1 MRRAELA
8 APQRLPQTPRVVPP
22 LLVSL
27 VASAGLGAL
36 VGLIRQWSEQEKTHT
51 PDLGGVRTYSF
62 WAMLGCLGAFASQHL
77 ASPLPLVATVALV
90 GAQQLVTIARIPGG
104 RHPGGTTFAS
114 ILLTLFVGSL
124 VFWDQRQ
131 TAIVVAATTMVLL
144 GLKQPIHQ
152 WTRAFTGNDLRATL
166 QFAAITGVVLPLVPN
181 RTFGPYDAFNP
192 YSTWLMV
199 VLISGLGFAG
209 YIAVRLVGAGAGI
222 LLTSLFGGIASST
235 ATTLTFSRRSKDDPH
250 LSPDFALAV
259 VVACTVMLPRLLI
272 VIGVVNRTLAR
283 SLIVPFL
290 VMAAPGVA
298 YAAWR
303 WFKRE
308 PDADGIAAPTL
319 HNPLNLRVALK
330 FGLIYAVVTFLVKA
344 FARLGFNTGVLPLS
358 FVSGLT
364 DTDAISL
371 SMAGSLA
378 SGTVA
383 LQLAARAVIVAAIA
397 NSILKAA
404 IALSLGSPLL
414 KRDSA
419 LVLGLTSAA
428 GGVTAIWLV

>member
-1 MRRAELA
+1 M
-8 APQRLPQTPRVVPP
+8 P

-27 VASAGLGAL
+27 VASACLGAL
-36 VGLIRQWSEQEKTHT
+36 IGLIRQWSEQDKSDV
-51 PDLGGVRTYSF
+51 PDLGGVRTYSL
-62 WAMLGCLGAFASQHL
+62 WAMLGCLGAFASQQL
-77 ASPLPLVATVALV
+77 ASPLPLAATIALV

-114 ILLTLFVGSL
+114 VLLTLFVGSL

-131 TAIVVAATTMVLL
+131 TAIVLAATTMVLL
-144 GLKQPIHQ
+144 GLKQPIHT
-152 WTRAFTGNDLRATL
+152 WTRAFTSGDLRATL
-166 QFAAITGVVLPLVPN
+166 QFAAVTGVVLPLVPN
-181 RTFGPYDAFNP
+181 RAFGLFDAFNP

-222 LLTSLFGGIASST
+222 MLTSLFGGIASST
-235 ATTLTFSRRSKDDPH
+235 ATTLTFSRRSKDDPQ
-250 LSPDFALAV
+250 LSPHFALAV
-259 VVACTVMLPRLLI
+259 VVACTVMLPRLLV
-272 VIGVVNRTLAR
+272 VIGVVNPALAL
-283 SLIVPFL
+283 SLVIPFA

-308 PDADGIAAPTL
+308 PVANGIAAPSL

-330 FGLIYAVVTFLVKA
+330 FGAIYAVVTFLVKA
-344 FARLGFNTGVLPLS
+344 FTRVGFNTGVLPLS

-371 SMAGSLA
+371 SMAGNLSSGTLALSLA
-378 SGTVA
+378 T
-383 LQLAARAVIVAAIA
+383 RAVIIASIA
-397 NSILKAA
+397 NSLVKAA
-404 IALSLGSPLL
+404 IAVSLGSPLL
-414 KRDSA
+414 RRDSA
-419 LVLGLTSAA
+419 IVLGLTSAA
-428 GGVTAIWLV
+428 GAAAAIWLV

>member
-1 MRRAELA
+1 M
-8 APQRLPQTPRVVPP
+8 P

-27 VASAGLGAL
+27 VASACLGAL
-36 VGLIRQWSEQEKTHT
+36 VGLIRQWSEQDKANT
-51 PDLGGVRTYSF
+51 PDLGGVRTYSL
-62 WAMLGCLGAFASQHL
+62 WAMLGCLGAFASQHSS
-77 ASPLPLVATVALV
+77 SPLPLVATVVLIA
-90 GAQQLVTIARIPGG
+90 GQQLVSIAKMPGG

-114 ILLTLFVGSL
+114 VLLTVFVGIL

-144 GLKQPIHQ
+144 GLKQPIHT
-152 WTRAFTGNDLRATL
+152 WTRAFTASDLRATL

-209 YIAVRLVGAGAGI
+209 YIAVRIVGAGAGI
-222 LLTSLFGGIASST
+222 MLTSLFGGIASST
-235 ATTLTFSRRSKDDPH
+235 ATTLTFSRRSTDDPQ
-250 LSPDFALAV
+250 LSPNFALAV

-272 VIGVVNRTLAR
+272 VIGVVNPDLALA
-283 SLIVPFL
+283 LIVPFA
-290 VMAAPGVA
+290 VMALPGVA
-298 YAAWR
+298 YAGWR
-303 WFKRE
+303 WFKRAPAGE
-308 PDADGIAAPTL
+308 GFAAPAL

-330 FGLIYAVVTFLVKA
+330 FGVIYAAVTFLVKA
-344 FARLGFNTGVLPLS
+344 FTHFGFNTGVLPLS

-371 SMAGSLA
+371 SMAGNLG

-383 LQLAARAVIVAAIA
+383 LSLAARAVIVASIA
-397 NSILKAA
+397 NSLVKAA
-404 IALSLGSPLL
+404 IAVSLGSPLL

-419 LVLGLTSAA
+419 IVLGLTSVAGAA
-428 GGVTAIWLV
+428 AAWWLVP